1 MGYLISFCFIY
12 QQITYGIKG
21 KSIQELLRNRRGIKS
36 QRNILLSLSLILAL
50 FAGCG
55 GSSNSQN
62 DSSSPASSSA
72 GEKVEKS
79 DDNPDDEAADP
90 NDMSNLRV
98 AAVFPGPRG
107 DSGTVDMACAAMEK
121 LEAEC
126 GLQIEIV
133 EGDGTNDVAKME
145 ASLMDTADEGYDM
158 IISTGT
164 MSDIFRSVG
173 PEYPETVFC
182 LFDTTFDFTTYDANN
197 IYCVNFLQNEVSYLA
212 GIVAMSMSESGVIGF
227 VGGMENANIC
237 DFMWGYVEGAKSVN
251 SAGTVAISFT
261 GDWYDSAKA
270 KELTLTQAGMGADV
284 VFPASGPSQQGA
296 YEGAAEAGIYSI
308 GVDVDREAL
317 YAESNPEWAEHVLT
331 SALKC
336 VDVAVERAIRLF
348 AAGELEMGQEALG
361 IAEGG
366 VDLCTDG
373 NYSDVVPADVQKV
386 IDDAKAAIT
395 NGEVTVGTAIGASA
409 DEIAEIK
416 AWAGRTE

>member
-79 DDNPDDEAADP
+79 DDNPD
-90 NDMSNLRV
+90 
-98 AAVFPGPRG
+98 GPRG

-133 EGDGTNDVAKME
+133 EDDGTNDVAKME

-212 GIVAMSMSESGVIGF
+212 GIV
-227 VGGMENANIC
+227 
-237 DFMWGYVEGAKSVN
+237 
-251 SAGTVAISFT
+251 
-261 GDWYDSAKA
+261 
-270 KELTLTQAGMGADV
+270 
-284 VFPASGPSQQGA
+284 
-296 YEGAAEAGIYSI
+296 
-308 GVDVDREAL
+308 
-317 YAESNPEWAEHVLT
+317 EHVRKRCHWL
-331 SALKC
+331 C
-336 VDVAVERAIRLF
+336 GRH
-348 AAGELEMGQEALG
+348 GE
-361 IAEGG
+361 
-366 VDLCTDG
+366 C
-373 NYSDVVPADVQKV
+373 
-386 IDDAKAAIT
+386 
-395 NGEVTVGTAIGASA
+395 
-409 DEIAEIK
+409 
-416 AWAGRTE
+416 

>member
-1 MGYLISFCFIY
+1 MKKLIA
-12 QQITYGIKG
+12 
-21 KSIQELLRNRRGIKS
+21 
-36 QRNILLSLSLILAL
+36 ILLSLSLILAL

-164 MSDIFRSVG
+164 MSVLSILRRFSACSIPLLISPLMMQIIF
-173 PEYPETVFC
+173 TV
-182 LFDTTFDFTTYDANN
+182 
-197 IYCVNFLQNEVSYLA
+197 
-212 GIVAMSMSESGVIGF
+212 
-227 VGGMENANIC
+227 
-237 DFMWGYVEGAKSVN
+237 
-251 SAGTVAISFT
+251 
-261 GDWYDSAKA
+261 
-270 KELTLTQAGMGADV
+270 
-284 VFPASGPSQQGA
+284 
-296 YEGAAEAGIYSI
+296 
-308 GVDVDREAL
+308 
-317 YAESNPEWAEHVLT
+317 
-331 SALKC
+331 
-336 VDVAVERAIRLF
+336 
-348 AAGELEMGQEALG
+348 
-361 IAEGG
+361 
-366 VDLCTDG
+366 
-373 NYSDVVPADVQKV
+373 
-386 IDDAKAAIT
+386 
-395 NGEVTVGTAIGASA
+395 
-409 DEIAEIK
+409 
-416 AWAGRTE
+416 